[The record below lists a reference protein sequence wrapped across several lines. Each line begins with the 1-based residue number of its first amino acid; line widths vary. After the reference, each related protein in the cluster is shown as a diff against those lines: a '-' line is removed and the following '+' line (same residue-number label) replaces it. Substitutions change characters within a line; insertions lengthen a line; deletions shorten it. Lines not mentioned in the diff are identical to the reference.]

1 MFNST
6 DILLCLALNAHFFNS
21 DVEIKNTIK
30 RIEEQH
36 QVSNNVFIE
45 KIKASNQPLS
55 LTYKALQAFIS

>member
-30 RIEEQH
+30 RLEEQH
-36 QVSNNVFIE
+36 YTTNSCFID
-45 KIKASNQPLS
+45 KIKTSNKPLY
-55 LTYKALQAFIS
+55 LTYKALQAFIP